1 MDQLALKFPGSE
13 EVTEKFDWMV
23 NATGAPLFPNWKF
36 GAGTDTPA
44 DILNALI
51 PVIFIIAGLIL
62 LFLFVFGG
70 FTIFVSAGN
79 PEKIKKG
86 QGMIVSGLVGF
97 LIIFAAYW
105 IIELLQIPL
114 GIKVL

>member
-1 MDQLALKFPGSE
+1 MKQLALKFPGSTYE
-13 EVTEKFDWMV
+13 ITEGD
-23 NATGAPLFPNWKF
+23 TDIFPAGWKF
-36 GAGTDTPA
+36 NTGLNTPA
-44 DILNALI
+44 DIINTLI
-51 PVIFIIAGLIL
+51 PIIFVLAGIVL
-62 LFLFVFGG
+62 LAMLVSGG

-86 QGMIVSGLVGF
+86 TGMITSALVGF

-105 IIELLQIPL
+105 IIELLQITF

>member
-1 MDQLALKFPGSE
+1 MKQLALIFPGSE
-13 EVTEKFDWMV
+13 TITEGDA
-23 NATGAPLFPNWKF
+23 NIFPGWKF
-36 GAGTDTPA
+36 APDPITGNLITPA
-44 DILNALI
+44 TIINALI

-70 FTIFVSAGN
+70 FTIFSSAGN

-86 QGMIVSGLVGF
+86 TAMITSGLVGF

-105 IIELLQIPL
+105 IIELLQITL
-114 GIKVL
+114 GITVL

>member
-1 MDQLALKFPGSE
+1 MNQLALTFPDGDKI
-13 EVTEKFDWMV
+13 TEGDVEIFS
-23 NATGAPLFPNWKF
+23 GGLWKF
-36 GAGTDTPA
+36 GAGTGAGGQLLPA

-62 LFLFVFGG
+62 LFLLVFGG
-70 FTIFVSAGN
+70 FTIFVSGGN

-105 IIELLQIPL
+105 IIELLQITL

>member
-1 MDQLALKFPGSE
+1 MTKLALQFPGGIGQIDEGDSSI
-13 EVTEKFDWMV
+13 
-23 NATGAPLFPNWKF
+23 F
-36 GAGTDTPA
+36 GSGWNFGNKPTPA
-44 DILNALI
+44 EIINLVI
-51 PVIFIIAGLIL
+51 PFVFVIAGIIL
-62 LFLFVFGG
+62 LGMIVAGG
-70 FTIFVSAGN
+70 FTIFTSAGN

-105 IIELLQIPL
+105 IIELLQITL